1 MAFALGRALGPAV
14 TRNRLRRRLRA
25 ICRTLTAAGELPP
38 GLLLIGAS
46 PAAVELTYA
55 QLDTE
60 LRSIVRTLTADT
72 VTPRPSVTST
82 STMPLTRADAPNA

>member
-14 TRNRLRRRLRA
+14 TRNLLRRRLRA

-46 PAAVELTYA
+46 PAAVELTYD
-55 QLDTE
+55 QLTME
-60 LRSIVRTLTADT
+60 LRSMITALPAAT
-72 VTPRPSVTST
+72 TSP
-82 STMPLTRADAPNA
+82 TMPLTRADAPSA